1 MVSQPNPG
9 NLSGKGEGVSM
20 VRKFIRAGLF
30 CALGSFAVMLAMSAT
45 TATAGLKEDK
55 VPTIK
60 EIMTQGHK
68 GTDAFLAKLKGDV
81 KGAKWD
87 DAVTHAKALAVFG
100 EALGKN
106 KPPKG
111 DEKSWKNLTDKY
123 AKNTEAVLAA
133 AEKKDAK
140 GANAALG
147 AIGASCGGCHKAH
160 K

>member
-1 MVSQPNPG
+1 
-9 NLSGKGEGVSM
+9 M
-20 VRKFIRAGLF
+20 VRKFIRASLF
-30 CALGSFAVMLAMSAT
+30 CALGVFAVSLASSAPS
-45 TATAGLKEDK
+45 ATAGQKDDK

-68 GTDAFLAKLKGDV
+68 GTDAFLAKIKAEA

-87 DAVTHAKALAVFG
+87 DAVTHAKALSVFG

-111 DEKSWKNLTDKY
+111 SEESWKTLSDKY
-123 AKNTEAVLAA
+123 AKDTQAVLTA

-140 GANAALG
+140 GTNAALG

-160 K
+160 KGK